1 MEGLE
6 QEDAPDGGHG
16 DTRTE
21 QVEQARTAVAAAA
34 VESPAPRAGRP
45 ATRRG
50 KRQNLSRPTMTDV
63 ARIAGVSQSSVS
75 LVLNEM
81 TGARIS
87 AETRTKVRDAA
98 RKIGYRLPGPRQLPQ
113 AGPGTRRNV
122 IAFVVDE
129 ISTSPHP
136 VITLDGAR
144 DHAFEQGFLVSAHAT
159 RSNHDLED
167 AILSAIAA
175 DPAVIGVIYA
185 TIFTRRIT
193 VPDQLNGIAT
203 VLLNCVG
210 EARQHVAVVP
220 GEVAG
225 GFAATAHLTGLGHR
239 RIAFINGEPWMDAA
253 IDRLKGYK
261 QALATADI
269 AFDDA
274 LLRNGDWLPLRGY
287 EAALEL
293 LALPDP
299 PTAILCG
306 NDLMA
311 LGALEAASERGLRV
325 PEDLSIMGYDD
336 QELARY
342 THPPLTTI
350 VLPNYEMGL
359 KAAELL
365 IDAAAH
371 GKPVR
376 PMTIKVDGPV
386 VVRNTTAPP
395 LHR

>member
-1 MEGLE
+1 
-6 QEDAPDGGHG
+6 
-16 DTRTE
+16 
-21 QVEQARTAVAAAA
+21 
-34 VESPAPRAGRP
+34 
-45 ATRRG
+45 
-50 KRQNLSRPTMTDV
+50 MTDV

-87 AETRTKVRDAA
+87 SETQMKVREAAHKIGYQLPGTRHDPMPVAETRKT
-98 RKIGYRLPGPRQLPQ
+98 
-113 AGPGTRRNV
+113 T
-122 IAFVVDE
+122 IAFIVDE

-136 VITLDGAR
+136 VISLDGAR
-144 DHAFEQGFLVSAHAT
+144 DHAFGQGFLVSTYAT

-167 AILSAIAA
+167 AILRAIAS
-175 DPAVIGVIYA
+175 DPAIIGVIYA
-185 TIFTRRIT
+185 TIFTRRVT
-193 VPDQLNGIAT
+193 VPEILHGIPT

-210 EARQHVAVVP
+210 EARQVPAIVP

-239 RIAFINGEPWMDAA
+239 RIGFINGEPWMDAA
-253 IDRLKGYK
+253 MDRLKGYK

-269 AFDDA
+269 AFDPA

-287 EAALEL
+287 EAALDL
-293 LALPDP
+293 LSLPDP
-299 PTAILCG
+299 PSALLCG

-311 LGALEAASERGLRV
+311 IGALEAATERGFRV
-325 PEDLSIMGYDD
+325 PHDLSIMGYDD

-350 VLPNYEMGL
+350 VLPNYEMGS

-365 IDAAAH
+365 IDMAVH
-371 GKPVR
+371 GKTIR

-386 VVRNTTAPP
+386 VVRSTTASPRSAQRRNAAGESK
-395 LHR
+395 LAGG